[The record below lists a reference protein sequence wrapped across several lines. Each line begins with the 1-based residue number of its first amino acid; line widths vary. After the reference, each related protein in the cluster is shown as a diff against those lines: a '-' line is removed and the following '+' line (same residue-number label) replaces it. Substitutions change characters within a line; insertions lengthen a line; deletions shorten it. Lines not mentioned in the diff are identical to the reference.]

1 MAKKFNLGDYLKTDG
16 ASGLNTEQI
25 VKIDLDRIDPDPNN
39 FYSLEGID
47 ELAANIELVGLLDA
61 LRVRPQGERF
71 VIVSGHRRRAACML
85 IRDGGNPM
93 FDAGVPCVVEY
104 GEASDAMRELRLIY
118 ANSATR
124 VMSSAEISKQAE
136 RVTELLYQLKEQGV
150 EFPGRMRDHVAEAC
164 KVSASK
170 LARLHAIRNNLDSEL
185 LPYYDLG
192 ELNENAAYQLSRLP
206 INLQTAIARE
216 LSEGKRKKMPI
227 ASVVKEVNEN
237 LDKLTTPLRCRA
249 HAGGPDCCNVE
260 RRVICSVFAPYY
272 WQICDGSQCCMDC
285 FRGKEG
291 CRMACKEAK
300 DRFKLDKEVEA
311 EKQAEQK
318 KRDEDKQQLLHRQ
331 ISRRCKE
338 LLPLIEAAGLKDDE
352 RIFDSYQAAKVKD
365 VRAWAAGDMGDRH
378 FYSDEAVAPWRLGD
392 LRDMA
397 RRLKVTAAELLGEKP
412 APASAEPVPTWRT
425 GSPEDVG
432 WYCCWAQWVD
442 KYKGALPAYDPDY
455 ETLFWNGTIWTNGLN
470 STKDAGFTV
479 HGWVRLPDPPDV
491 ET

>member
-1 MAKKFNLGDYLKTDG
+1 MAKKFNLGDYLKTD
-16 ASGLNTEQI
+16 AVSELNTEQI
-25 VKIDLDRIDPDPNN
+25 VYIDLDRIDPDPNN
-39 FYSLEGID
+39 FYSLDGID
-47 ELAANIELVGLLDA
+47 ELAGNIELIGLQQP
-61 LRVRPQGERF
+61 LRVRPAGERF
-71 VIVSGHRRRAACML
+71 VIVSGHRRRAAILL
-85 IRDGGNPM
+85 IRDGGSEQ
-93 FDAGVPCVVEY
+93 FAQGVPCIVEY
-104 GEASDAMRELRLIY
+104 GEASPAMRELRLIY
-118 ANSATR
+118 ANSSTR

-150 EFPGRMRDHVAEAC
+150 DFPGRMREHVAQAC
-164 KVSASK
+164 QVSESK
-170 LARLHAIRNNLDSEL
+170 LARLHAIRSNLDSEL
-185 LPYYDLG
+185 LPYYDSG
-192 ELNENAAYQLSRLP
+192 ALNEDAAYQLSRLP

-260 RRVICSVFAPYY
+260 RRVICSVFALYY

-318 KRDEDKQQLLHRQ
+318 KRDENKQQLLHRQ

-425 GSPEDVG
+425 GTPPRIGRYFCKVDMGASKPHENRCYWGDDGWSCYGTNLKANDWKVVG
-432 WYCCWAQWVD
+432 WWP
-442 KYKGALPAYDPDY
+442 LP
-455 ETLFWNGTIWTNGLN
+455 EEG
-470 STKDAGFTV
+470 
-479 HGWVRLPDPPDV
+479 
-491 ET
+491 